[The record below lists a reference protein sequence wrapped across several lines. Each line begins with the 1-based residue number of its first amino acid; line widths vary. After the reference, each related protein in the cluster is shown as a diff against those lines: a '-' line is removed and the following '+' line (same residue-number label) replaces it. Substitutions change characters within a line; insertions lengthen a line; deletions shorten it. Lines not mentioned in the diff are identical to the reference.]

1 MLLSCIS
8 ITKSDFAKEYKKV
21 VDNSDAFFEKKIRLC
36 LIRKGMCKGFRRIIR
51 LLVRTHPLCFE
62 GTFFSPR
69 LLYELKVLMLLDE
82 G

>member
-8 ITKSDFAKEYKKV
+8 ITKFDFAKEDKKV
-21 VDNSDAFFEKKIRLC
+21 VDNSDVFFGEKIRLC
-36 LIRKGMCKGFRRIIR
+36 LIRKGMCKGLQRIIR
-51 LLVRTHPLCFE
+51 LLVRTHPLCFG
-62 GTFFSPR
+62 GTVFSPR